1 MDEVRKPRL
10 TEVVAMK
17 SLLDEASA
25 AGQVLP
31 RQLPELYENVRDF
44 HVYAD
49 DSGVGGLV
57 ALHIDM
63 VDLAEVRSLVVRPD
77 LRGRGIGR
85 RLVEAVLAEASDLH
99 ITRVYAFTRMPEFFK
114 SLGFAV
120 VDRAELP
127 YKVYKDCQRCPLYPN
142 CDEIA
147 VARRLDAP
155 EAAQGMEVMPS

>member
-17 SLLDEASA
+17 ALLDEASA

-57 ALHIDM
+57 AALVVAGINFL
-63 VDLAEVRSLVVRPD
+63 VLPSLVHSNKVVAVPD
-77 LRGRGIGR
+77 LRG
-85 RLVEAVLAEASDLH
+85 ATPDAAADLPG
-99 ITRVYAFTRMPEFFK
+99 T
-114 SLGFAV
+114 
-120 VDRAELP
+120 
-127 YKVYKDCQRCPLYPN
+127 
-142 CDEIA
+142 
-147 VARRLDAP
+147 
-155 EAAQGMEVMPS
+155 AA